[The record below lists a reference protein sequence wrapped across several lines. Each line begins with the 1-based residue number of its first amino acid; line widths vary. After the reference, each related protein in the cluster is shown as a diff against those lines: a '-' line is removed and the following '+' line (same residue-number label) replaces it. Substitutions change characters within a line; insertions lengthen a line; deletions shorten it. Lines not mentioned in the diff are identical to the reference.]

1 MDTTAVSASNGI
13 SASAATGTVEAKNAF
28 ALESDFTT
36 FLNLLT
42 AQLRNQDPMNPTDST
57 QFVAQ
62 LAQFSNVEQAVK
74 SNKTLDAIL
83 GALGGEGPG
92 ALAPWLGSAVSA
104 PAALP
109 FDGETPVK
117 MTVDSAPE
125 FTAAALLVRNEAG
138 LIVATVPVDPQA
150 TELTWD
156 GTGAIGAP
164 GFYRFSLVRENGDET
179 LPPAIPRGFAK
190 VMEARLGAEGAVE
203 LVLEGG
209 DVINA
214 ADVNAIRQA
223 NS

>member
-92 ALAPWLGSAVSA
+92 RSRPGLAPPSA
-104 PAALP
+104 PPPPCPL
-109 FDGETPVK
+109 
-117 MTVDSAPE
+117 M
-125 FTAAALLVRNEAG
+125 VR
-138 LIVATVPVDPQA
+138 
-150 TELTWD
+150 
-156 GTGAIGAP
+156 
-164 GFYRFSLVRENGDET
+164 RRS
-179 LPPAIPRGFAK
+179 K
-190 VMEARLGAEGAVE
+190 
-203 LVLEGG
+203 
-209 DVINA
+209 
-214 ADVNAIRQA
+214 
-223 NS
+223 